1 MSATIA
7 ATATVEEGVSVGVGT
22 TVWALSHVRRGARLG
37 AGCVLGANVLIDEDV
52 IIGDRC
58 KIQNNAL
65 IYRPAVLEDGVF
77 VGPAA
82 VLTNDRVPR
91 AVNPDGSPKALGDWT
106 PTGVHVETG
115 ASIGAGVVVVAGVRV
130 GRWAMV
136 AAGAVVATDV
146 PAFAL
151 VAGVPARRIGWV
163 GASGH
168 RLVADSAGR
177 WRCPSTGQQYIE
189 AAGAL
194 EEAR

>member
-7 ATATVEEGVSVGVGT
+7 ANATVEQGASVGAGT

-37 AGCVLGANVLIDEDV
+37 AGCVLGANVFIDEDV
-52 IIGDRC
+52 ILGDRC
-58 KIQNNAL
+58 KVQNNAL

-82 VLTNDRVPR
+82 VLTNDRTPR
-91 AVNPDGSPKALGDWT
+91 AVNPDGSPKVPDDWT
-106 PTGVHVETG
+106 PAGVYVETG
-115 ASIGAGVVVVAGVRV
+115 ASIGAGAVVVAGVRV
-130 GRWAMV
+130 GRWALV
-136 AAGAVVATDV
+136 AAGAVVAADV

-151 VAGVPARRIGWV
+151 VAGVPARHIGWV

-177 WRCPSTGQQYIE
+177 WRCPSTGQNYVE
-189 AAGAL
+189 TAGTL